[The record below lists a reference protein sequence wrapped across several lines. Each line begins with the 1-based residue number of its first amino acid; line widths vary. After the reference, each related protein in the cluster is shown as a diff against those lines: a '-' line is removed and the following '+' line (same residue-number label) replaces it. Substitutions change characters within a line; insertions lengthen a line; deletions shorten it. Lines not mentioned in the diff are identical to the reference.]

1 MNYLQKITLKEESRL
16 HLANAIVHQNIAARL
31 RHHLSTQLGDN
42 GWPNRYPIS
51 AGICE
56 HWPEWAKDAVV
67 ASVHKAQSE
76 LDLSLAK
83 HKQAGCRLATWLKMK
98 FEAGL

>member
-1 MNYLQKITLKEESRL
+1 MNYLQKIALKEESKL
-16 HLANAIVHQNIAARL
+16 HIANAIAHQNIAARL
-31 RHHLSTQLGDN
+31 RHHLSAQLGDN

-51 AGICE
+51 GGICN

-67 ASVHKAQSE
+67 ASVHKAQAE

-83 HKQAGCRLATWLKMK
+83 HRQVGCHLNTWLKMK